1 MFRLGLFEPGQ
12 REDVIDQRG
21 ESRRMVLD
29 DILKFGAV
37 IVVKS
42 RRIVGKHFRR
52 SENAGYRGPDLV
64 RDI

>member
-1 MFRLGLFEPGQ
+1 
-12 REDVIDQRG
+12 
-21 ESRRMVLD
+21 MVLD
-29 DILKFGAV
+29 DILKFDAV
-37 IVVKS
+37 RVVKS